1 MIEITL
7 VVLLL
12 VMLLLLQLA
21 LQLQL
26 LLLLFLPL
34 LLLFRHRCPSV
45 CRLYFNRSLR
55 SSVLY
60 LGTSRSGGDAGLG
73 SYPSLHAR
81 RRCGGNFRVR
91 PHR

>member
-26 LLLLFLPL
+26 LLLFLPL

-45 CRLYFNRSLR
+45 CPLYFNRSLR
-55 SSVLY
+55 LSVLY

-81 RRCGGNFRVR
+81 RRCGGNFPVR